1 MQGVSVSKPAKPSAE
16 FPLFAHSNGRWAKKI
31 DRGKHRYFSSWKNP
45 PEGDPTGAETA
56 LREYVE
62 RYPQKDGKIL
72 RVDSAHD
79 RKSPLCFHRGKNV
92 KQWYKTINGVQRYFG
107 TDHEEALKRYLNE
120 KDDLEAGIVPNR
132 AVEERDCRLV
142 DLVNAFLTH
151 RKQQVEAGEKSQ
163 SGFIVYKRWGETGEC
178 RH

>member
-1 MQGVSVSKPAKPSAE
+1 MAIIPQVSASKPTPKYKRA
-16 FPLFAHSNGRWAKKI
+16 
-31 DRGKHRYFSSWKNP
+31 
-45 PEGDPTGAETA
+45 A
-56 LREYVE
+56 LI
-62 RYPQKDGKIL
+62 G
-72 RVDSAHD
+72 
-79 RKSPLCFHRGKNV
+79 
-92 KQWYKTINGVQRYFG
+92 FG